1 MSQLI
6 EENTNV
12 INLDFRR
19 EQMNIEHPASKRFD
33 NIDDPLE
40 DLLNEFSY
48 LDEEVAPK
56 QRDYIA
62 HLEGATCDKV
72 SMDLNSLEMSEKIG
86 ARLQRAKEGISRLK
100 YYMNELN
107 LESL

>member
-6 EENTNV
+6 QDDTNV

-19 EQMNIEHPASKRFD
+19 EQMNIEHPASKRFED
-33 NIDDPLE
+33 IDDPLE

-48 LDEEVAPK
+48 LDEKEPVA

-62 HLEGATCDKV
+62 HLEV
-72 SMDLNSLEMSEKIG
+72 REQQSLSARETSLSMSEKLITKMQQ
-86 ARLQRAKEGISRLK
+86 AQESMNRLK
-100 YYMNELN
+100 YYIDELD
-107 LESL
+107 LES